1 MNENHFRDIY
11 LLPNFTTVGSR
22 DDCDLTTAIG
32 NKTFSMP
39 VIPSNMKSVVNQ
51 DTCVFLAKQNVFYIM
66 HRFDVDPL
74 KFTVYMH
81 DLGLYSSISVGIN
94 KDSKEQLMSMS
105 GKNIIPEYI
114 TIDVANVYSVK
125 GISMIK
131 FIKFHFP
138 DTFLIA
144 GNCVTPEAVCEL
156 QKIGVNAIRI
166 GISNGSVCSTYN
178 TTGFGRPQ
186 FSAIQEC
193 AKVAKVPLISDGG
206 IKEIGDVAKALV
218 AGASYVMAG
227 NLFAGYEQS
236 AGEIIRV
243 YGKPYKRYF
252 GSASFENGNTR
263 NIEGVDSLIEY
274 RGDMLTLIREI
285 QEGLRSSVS
294 YAGGNNL
301 NAFKDVNY
309 VTGN

>member
-1 MNENHFRDIY
+1 MNENRFKNIY
-11 LLPNFTTVGSR
+11 LLPNFTIVKSR
-22 DDCDLTTAIG
+22 EECDLTTVIG
-32 NKTFSMP
+32 NKTFALP

-66 HRFDVDPL
+66 HRFGINPL
-74 KFTVYMH
+74 EFTEFMH
-81 DLGLYSSISVGIN
+81 NQGFYSSISVGIN
-94 KDSKEQLMSMS
+94 EDSKIQLSQML

-114 TIDVANVYSVK
+114 TIDVANVYSAK

-138 DTFLIA
+138 KVYLIA
-144 GNCVTPEAVCEL
+144 GNCVTREAVSTL
-156 QKIGVNAIRI
+156 QDLGVNAIRI

-186 FSAIQEC
+186 FSAVQEC
-193 AKVAKVPLISDGG
+193 AKVARVPLISDGG
-206 IKEIGDVAKALV
+206 IKEIGDIAKALV

-236 AGEIIRV
+236 AGDIIKI
-243 YGKPYKRYF
+243 YGKKHKQYF

-263 NIEGVDSLIEY
+263 NIEGIDSLIEY
-274 RGDMLTLIREI
+274 RGDMLNLLQDIKD
-285 QEGLRSSVS
+285 GLQSSVS

-301 NAFKDVNY
+301 NAFKNVKY
-309 VTGN
+309 VIGD

>member
-1 MNENHFRDIY
+1 MSENQFKNIY
-11 LLPNFTTVGSR
+11 LLPDFTTVKSR
-22 DDCDLTTAIG
+22 DMCDLTAVMG
-32 NKTFSMP
+32 NRTFSLP
-39 VIPSNMKSVVNQ
+39 VIPSNMKSVVNR

-66 HRFDVDPL
+66 HRFGVNPL
-74 KFTVYMH
+74 EFTEFMH
-81 DLGLYSSISVGIN
+81 NQGFYSSISVGIN
-94 KDSKEQLMSMS
+94 QESKESLLEML

-138 DTFLIA
+138 GVFLIV
-144 GNCVTPEAVCEL
+144 GNCVTQDAVYAL
-156 QKIGVNAIRI
+156 QDLGVGAIRI

-186 FSAIQEC
+186 FSAVQEC
-193 AKVAKVPLISDGG
+193 AKAARVPLISDGG
-206 IKEIGDVAKALV
+206 IKEIGDIAKALV
-218 AGASYVMAG
+218 AGASFVMAG

-236 AGEIIRV
+236 AGDVIKI
-243 YGKPYKRYF
+243 YGKPHKQYF

-263 NIEGVDSLIEY
+263 NIEGIDSLIEY
-274 RGDMLTLIREI
+274 RGDMSTLLQDIK
-285 QEGLRSSVS
+285 EGLQSSVS

-301 NAFKDVNY
+301 NAFRNVKY
-309 VTGN
+309 VIGD